1 MTRVFHK
8 DNIFSGNYF
17 AQLIN
22 YELVCMH
29 RHDFI
34 EFFYVMSGSC
44 SHILNGTENAITAGD
59 AFLIMPNDEHIF
71 LNPSTN
77 TDFMHRDILFSLD
90 YFSQVCDNISP
101 QLYSL
106 LNKKDI
112 QTSFHISSENISHI
126 ELYVSN
132 ISVANDDGL
141 KEMLKKSLLSYILN
155 LININSMKLI
165 NTPSWIRSLTANLC
179 NPISFSKTLS
189 EITSTSKYDK
199 SYLCREFKKHIG
211 ATMSEYY
218 NKQKLVYAKSLLAT
232 TDLSIE
238 KICVLCGINSTS
250 YFHRIFKKEF
260 KESPNA
266 LRNK

>member
-1 MTRVFHK
+1 
-8 DNIFSGNYF
+8 
-17 AQLIN
+17 
-22 YELVCMH
+22 MH

-44 SHILNGTENAITAGD
+44 SHILNGIENVITAGD

-90 YFSQVCDNISP
+90 YFSQVCD
-101 QLYSL
+101 
-106 LNKKDI
+106 
-112 QTSFHISSENISHI
+112 
-126 ELYVSN
+126 
-132 ISVANDDGL
+132 
-141 KEMLKKSLLSYILN
+141 
-155 LININSMKLI
+155 
-165 NTPSWIRSLTANLC
+165 
-179 NPISFSKTLS
+179 
-189 EITSTSKYDK
+189 
-199 SYLCREFKKHIG
+199 
-211 ATMSEYY
+211 
-218 NKQKLVYAKSLLAT
+218 KQKLVYAKSLLAT

-266 LRNK
+266 SRNK